1 MKGFYKALNGKNKI
15 TKIGIFY
22 LAANIFEK
30 AVSFFLLPVFT
41 NLLPT
46 KDYGIVSTYMSYES
60 IIAVFICLS
69 LGNSLR
75 GAVVDFKESLDK
87 YTSSVLILETAIAV
101 CISIIIVGLGTIIMP
116 SEYKLLVIICPI
128 HAFFASVIS
137 MLTLRYMLGTRY
149 VLRTFL
155 SVSPALFSI
164 FVSLFFINRMQEK
177 LYMGRILGLFVVIIL
192 FGLVCY
198 LVILI
203 QGKFEFKIEYCKY
216 AVRFSA
222 PLVFHGLSL
231 IILNQMDRVMI
242 TRLYNAEETGIY
254 SVAYSFG
261 TIAAAF
267 TAAMNDVWVP
277 WFNNKMEDKNNLEL
291 VNLYGEGFVWT
302 CVLLSCGVML
312 LSPEVMKWL
321 TNDRYWEGINV
332 VPMLVIG
339 NFFSAI
345 CGLPINAM
353 YYTKKTKM
361 IATSSVVAMMMNL
374 LFNIL
379 FIPRT
384 GAFGAA
390 VATVISYFVLFF
402 MQNMSVLRYY
412 DGLFCWK
419 IYILPFVSIFAVMY
433 VSYIGLNYP
442 LFRWLLA
449 TGLVFIY
456 IFYAIKKWDVKGKR

>member
-1 MKGFYKALNGKNKI
+1 MKGFYKILNRKYRI

-75 GAVVDFKESLDK
+75 GAVADFKENLDM
-87 YTSSVLILETAIAV
+87 YTSSVLMFETVIAI
-101 CISIIIVGLGTIIMP
+101 CISAIIVGIGILVMP
-116 SEYKLLVIICPI
+116 SEYKLLVILCPI
-128 HAFFASVIS
+128 HAFFSGVIS

-149 VLRTFL
+149 VWRTFL
-155 SVSPALFSI
+155 SVSPAFFSI
-164 FVSLFFINRMQEK
+164 FASLFFINRMQEN
-177 LYMGRILGLFVVIIL
+177 LYMGRILGLFVVITIL
-192 FGLVCY
+192 GLICY
-198 LVILI
+198 LIILI
-203 QGKFEFKIEYCKY
+203 QGKFGFKIEYCKY
-216 AVRFSA
+216 AIGFSA

-242 TRLYNAEETGIY
+242 TRLYSAEETGIY

-261 TIAAAF
+261 TIAVAF
-267 TAAMNDVWVP
+267 TAAMNDVWIP
-277 WFNNKMEDKNNLEL
+277 WFNNKMEDKNNREL
-291 VNLYGEGFVWT
+291 VNLYGRIFVWT

-321 TNDRYWEGINV
+321 TNSRYWEGIKV

-353 YYTKKTKM
+353 YYSKKTKM
-361 IATSSVVAMMMNL
+361 IATSSVVAMFINL
-374 LFNIL
+374 FFNAL
-379 FIPRT
+379 LIPTT

-390 VATVISYFVLFF
+390 AATVISYIVLFF
-402 MQNMSVLRYY
+402 MQNISVLRYY
-412 DGLFCWK
+412 DGLFRWK
-419 IYILPFVSIFAVMY
+419 IYILPVISIFVVMS
-433 VSYIGLNYP
+433 VSYIGLSYP

-449 TGLVFIY
+449 VVLVFLY
-456 IFYAIKKWDVKGKR
+456 FFMVLKCRKS